1 MGIRTIPR
9 VVLLGWLPGWLL
21 GWLPMATPARVACAA
36 ELPRPNML
44 LIVADDLGWADV
56 GWHGGFG
63 KTPVMDRLV
72 AEGVELDRHYVQ
84 PVCTPTRTALL
95 TGRYPSRFGP
105 QALVPSNRRA
115 VPLGTVT
122 LAEAL
127 RRAGYAT
134 FQSGKWHLGSRP
146 EWGPTAFGFDH
157 GYGTLTGAADPWTHR
172 YRPNDPFTDTWHR
185 DGVPRHEEG
194 TATELVTAEAERRIR
209 ESAPR
214 PGAPRRPWLVYVP
227 FHAVH
232 NPVDA
237 PDRYKRLYDGI
248 RFDADDVRHES
259 RLRLAAMVA
268 QLDDSI
274 GRLVAAVDDTGQ
286 RADTLIV
293 FTSDNGGIESVN
305 NPYDSAVP
313 PSPFNSENDPLR
325 GQKGQLYEGGIRV
338 CAFAHWRGRLAPR
351 KVAAPLHAVDWLPTL
366 LPLAG
371 AALPDGV
378 ELDGVDRWLALAGD
392 AVIPRGRPIVVRSAT
407 GVAVIDEGVKL
418 ILTDG
423 VPAKKGEPGSGRPG
437 REELFY
443 LSRDP
448 FEKSDCRSPEDRATI
463 ERLRAIVVAE
473 RKKDVTELP
482 ADLVGVPK

>member
-1 MGIRTIPR
+1 MTRASFVIAACLVILGI
-9 VVLLGWLPGWLL
+9 
-21 GWLPMATPARVACAA
+21 APASAA
-36 ELPRPNML
+36 PPRPNIL
-44 LIVADDLGWADV
+44 LVVADDLGWADV

-72 AEGVELDRHYVQ
+72 REGVELDRHYVQ

-105 QALVPSNRRA
+105 QALIASNRRA

-146 EWGPTAFGFDH
+146 EWGPTHYGFDH
-157 GYGTLTGAADPWTHR
+157 GYGSLTGAADPVTHH
-172 YRPNDPFTDTWHR
+172 YRPGHAFTDTWHR
-185 DGVPRHEEG
+185 DGVPLREEG
-194 TATELVTAEAERRIR
+194 NATELVTAEAVRRIR
-209 ESAPR
+209 ESAPQ
-214 PGAPRRPWLVYVP
+214 PGAARRPWFVYVP

-237 PDRYKRLYDGI
+237 PSGFKRLYDGV
-248 RFDADDVRHES
+248 RFDPDDVRHES
-259 RLRLAAMVA
+259 RLRLAAMIA
-268 QLDDSI
+268 QLDASI

-325 GQKGQLYEGGIRV
+325 GQKAQLYEGGIRV
-338 CAFAHWRGRLAPR
+338 CAFANWPGRLAPR
-351 KVAAPLHAVDWLPTL
+351 KVTSPLHAVDWLPTL

-371 AALPDGV
+371 AALPEGV
-378 ELDGVDRWLALAGD
+378 ALDGVDRWPALGSSEL
-392 AVIPRGRPIVVRSAT
+392 VPRGRPIVVRSAE

-418 ILTDG
+418 ILSDA
-423 VPAKKGEPGSGRPG
+423 VPAKKDQPGSGRPAK
-437 REELFY
+437 EELFY

-448 FEKSDCRSPEDRATI
+448 FEKSDCRSPEDRPTI
-463 ERLRAIVVAE
+463 ERLRSIALAE
-473 RKKDVTELP
+473 RAKDITELP
-482 ADLVGVPK
+482 ADLVGAPK